1 MPYRLAQD
9 EGVVQG
15 LRRIASEE
23 IDSAIAHLRKED
35 EAARDKGIHEA
46 RKSIKK
52 LRGLVRILMPGLGEA
67 GSRENLRLRN
77 TGRAL
82 SNLRDAAALIETV
95 ETLSEQH
102 SADPAMEQLS
112 VVRSALR
119 RRLEQTVRGEDCRTI
134 IGGAVASLKE
144 VKRRMNRWQLAEG
157 EFSVLAPG
165 IERTYRRGRKALR
178 KAEENPGAETLHT
191 LRRRAKDH
199 WYHVRLLE
207 GAWKRDAGNREKR
220 LEELQEWL
228 GDDHNLTVLQEAL
241 ESDPAS
247 LGGKRC
253 VTAVLDLISRA
264 RRDVREPALQSAAE
278 LYSGTPK
285 QHLRKSAE
293 CWENWRAGAKPAKA
307 SSGSHAKRRTSAA

>member
-119 RRLEQTVRGEDCRTI
+119 RRLEQTVRGEDIRS
-134 IGGAVASLKE
+134 AVA
-144 VKRRMNRWQLAEG
+144 RRIT
-157 EFSVLAPG
+157 G
-165 IERTYRRGRKALR
+165 ITCVCSKARGNAMP
-178 KAEENPGAETLHT
+178 AI
-191 LRRRAKDH
+191 AKS
-199 WYHVRLLE
+199 
-207 GAWKRDAGNREKR
+207 GWKSCR
-220 LEELQEWL
+220 
-228 GDDHNLTVLQEAL
+228 
-241 ESDPAS
+241 
-247 LGGKRC
+247 
-253 VTAVLDLISRA
+253 
-264 RRDVREPALQSAAE
+264 
-278 LYSGTPK
+278 SGWAT
-285 QHLRKSAE
+285 
-293 CWENWRAGAKPAKA
+293 
-307 SSGSHAKRRTSAA
+307 TTI